1 MHLPRFSYFPFGGG
15 IRGCVGESFAW
26 MEGILLIATF
36 CKQWKMHHDINHK
49 VELKPLITL
58 RPKYGMQM
66 KLERR
71 RE

>member
-1 MHLPRFSYFPFGGG
+1 MDGGY
-15 IRGCVGESFAW
+15 
-26 MEGILLIATF
+26 ILLIATF
-36 CKQWKMHHDINHK
+36 CKQWKMHHDKSHK

-71 RE
+71 K